1 MRRRA
6 PAAGA
11 APRAATGRP
20 PRPRPSAPGPAR
32 PPRIVVVPH
41 PPEGSRSRTFPVGA
55 HLFVNLGEEL
65 HDHVLGGARL
75 TMGRRT
81 DNDVFVPDTL
91 ASKLHAELVA
101 EGGRYYLEDRGS
113 RNGTFLGKRRVEGR
127 VSLSQAETIRIGNTY
142 MLFCQGDVK
151 ARDQFLFCPQG
162 HPGDR
167 RAKFCGSCG
176 APLS

>member
-1 MRRRA
+1 M
-6 PAAGA
+6 
-11 APRAATGRP
+11 
-20 PRPRPSAPGPAR
+20 
-32 PPRIVVVPH
+32 VPH